1 MTTALLSVWD
11 KTGIVAFARVLHESG
26 VNILS
31 SGGTG
36 KALKDA
42 GIPFTEV
49 SAYTGSP
56 EMMDGRVKTLHP
68 KIHGGLLG
76 RRGIDDSVMA
86 EHGIPPIDLLVVN
99 LYPFEAMS
107 AQNLPIED
115 LIEFIDIGGPAM
127 IRAAAKNYKDVAVI
141 CDPADYPAITEA
153 LGKGG
158 LTTQMRLS
166 LAKKAFARTAA
177 YDAAISNHLNSLDST
192 FPSVLTVQFQSG
204 RMLRYG
210 ENPHQQAAV
219 YGTVGIAG
227 IEPLQGKQMSYN
239 NYLDLNSAVGLLRE
253 FDDPACVIV
262 KHNNPCGVATGKKPI
277 DAYIRARDVDP
288 VSAYGSVVALNR
300 EVGSD
305 VAEAICSTF
314 VEVIIAPAFSAEAL
328 EMMKAKENMRV
339 LILPH
344 PSLADEI
351 RSIDGGI
358 LCMRTPPYL
367 EHWEVV
373 SEREPTATELE
384 AMRLA
389 WRVCK
394 HTKSNTIIFAN
405 KEEALGIG
413 AGQMSRVDAAKIAI
427 EKAGKSLKGSVVA
440 SDAFLPFP
448 DTLEVA
454 ADAGATALIQPG
466 GSIRDAEV
474 IEAANKRNMAMVFTG
489 VRYFRH

>member
-11 KTGIVAFARVLHESG
+11 KTGIVDFARSLHEMGIS
-26 VNILS
+26 ILS

-36 KALKDA
+36 KALSEA

-49 SAYTGSP
+49 SEYTGSP

-76 RRGIDDSVMA
+76 RRGVDDAVMA
-86 EHGIPPIDLLVVN
+86 RHGIGGIDILCVN
-99 LYPFEAMS
+99 LYPFEMMAEK
-107 AQNLPIED
+107 NLPLAE
-115 LIEFIDIGGPAM
+115 LVEFIDIGGPAM
-127 IRAAAKNYKDVAVI
+127 IRAAAKNCKDVAVI
-141 CDPADYPAITEA
+141 CDPEDYSVVIDA
-153 LGKGG
+153 LVNGG
-158 LTTQMRLS
+158 ISESQRLVF
-166 LAKKAFARTAA
+166 AKKAFARTAA
-177 YDAAISNHLNSLDST
+177 YDAAISNYLHGIDT
-192 FPSVLTVQFQSG
+192 PFPDVLTVQFQGG
-204 RMLRYG
+204 RVLRYG

-219 YGTVGIAG
+219 YGTIGVAG
-227 IEPLQGKQMSYN
+227 AIPIQGKAMSYN
-239 NYLDLNSAVGLLRE
+239 NYLDLNAAVGLLRE
-253 FDDPACVIV
+253 FDDIACIIV
-262 KHNNPCGVATGKKPI
+262 KHNNPCGVATGATLL

-288 VSAYGSVVALNR
+288 VSAYGSVIAMNR
-300 EVGSD
+300 EIGSD

-314 VEVIIAPAFSAEAL
+314 VEVVIAPSYSEDAL
-328 EMMKAKENMRV
+328 RMMKVKENMR
-339 LILPH
+339 LLTLPA
-344 PSLADEI
+344 PCLADEL
-351 RSIDGGI
+351 RSIDGGM
-358 LCMRTPPYL
+358 LYMRTPPYR

-373 SEREPTATELE
+373 SEREPTASELE

-394 HTKSNTIIFAN
+394 HTKSNTIIFAD
-405 KEEALGIG
+405 KHETLGIG

-427 EKAGKSLKGSVVA
+427 EKANKPLKGSVVA

-454 ADAGATALIQPG
+454 SDAGATALVQPG

-474 IEAANKRNMAMVFTG
+474 IEAANKRNMAMIFTG